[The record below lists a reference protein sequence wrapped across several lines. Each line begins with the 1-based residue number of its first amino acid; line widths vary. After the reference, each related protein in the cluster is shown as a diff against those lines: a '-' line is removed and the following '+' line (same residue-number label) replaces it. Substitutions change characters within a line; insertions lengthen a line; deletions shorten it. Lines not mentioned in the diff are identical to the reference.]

1 MDTIKFNKKNSVV
14 IAHRGLSG
22 LERENTNVAF
32 VAAGQRSYFGV
43 ETDVY
48 RTLDGK
54 YVLHH
59 DTSTKR
65 TAIDDLTIF
74 ESTFDTLRSLQL
86 TDIDGVT
93 KRADL
98 RIPTLEEYVRTCKR
112 YDKVCVLEFK
122 TGYPVEHIA
131 EMVEIIKKEEYLEKV
146 IFISFAYENLT
157 RLHEVVPGHPCQ
169 FLAWQWTDDL
179 FDNLQRDGIDLD
191 AYYGLLTEERVAE
204 AHRRG
209 LVVNA
214 WTVDDPK
221 VAEQLA
227 EWGVDQITSNILE

>member
-1 MDTIKFNKKNSVV
+1 MDFLGTPIGYLMDWIYSLVSNYGLTIIVLTILFKLVLLPLTIKQQKSTQAMQAIQPRMAEIQKKYANEK
-14 IAHRGLSG
+14 I
-22 LERENTNVAF
+22 
-32 VAAGQRSYFGV
+32 
-43 ETDVY
+43 
-48 RTLDGK
+48 
-54 YVLHH
+54 
-59 DTSTKR
+59 
-65 TAIDDLTIF
+65 
-74 ESTFDTLRSLQL
+74 

-122 TGYPVEHIA
+122 TVYPVEHIA
-131 EMVEIIKKEEYLEKV
+131 EMVEIIKKEEYLDKV

>member
-1 MDTIKFNKKNSVV
+1 MDTIKFNKKNAVV

-48 RTLDGK
+48 RTVDGK

-59 DTSTKR
+59 DTTTKR

-74 ESTFDTLRSLQL
+74 ESTFETLRALRL

-112 YDKVCVLEFK
+112 YGKVCVLEFK
-122 TGYPVEHIA
+122 TVYPVEHIA
-131 EMVEIIKKEEYLEKV
+131 EMVEIIKKEE
-146 IFISFAYENLT
+146 
-157 RLHEVVPGHPCQ
+157 
-169 FLAWQWTDDL
+169 D
-179 FDNLQRDGIDLD
+179 
-191 AYYGLLTEERVAE
+191 EEDEE
-204 AHRRG
+204 AS
-209 LVVNA
+209 
-214 WTVDDPK
+214 
-221 VAEQLA
+221 E
-227 EWGVDQITSNILE
+227 E

>member
-14 IAHRGLSG
+14 VAHRGLSG

-74 ESTFDTLRSLQL
+74 ESTFDTLRSLVL

-122 TGYPVEHIA
+122 TVYPVEHIA
-131 EMVEIIKKEEYLEKV
+131 EMVEIIQELAILEGM
-146 IFISFAYENLT
+146 E
-157 RLHEVVPGHPCQ
+157 
-169 FLAWQWTDDL
+169 DDA
-179 FDNLQRDGIDLD
+179 FSV
-191 AYYGLLTEERVAE
+191 TEEEIDHLVE
-204 AHRRG
+204 AFSETFAALREVKKLAAMIEAKPNSRIIAT
-209 LVVNA
+209 NA
-214 WTVDDPK
+214 KSDDDI
-221 VAEQLA
+221 LA
-227 EWGVDQITSNILE
+227 EFAKMFS

>member
-1 MDTIKFNKKNSVV
+1 MDTVKFNKRQAAV

-48 RTLDGK
+48 RTLDGR

-65 TAIDDLTIF
+65 TAIDDLTIT
-74 ESTFDTLRSLQL
+74 ESTFDTLRSLVL
-86 TDIDGVT
+86 TDNDGVT
-93 KRADL
+93 KRPDL

-112 YDKVCVLEFK
+112 YEKVCVLEFK
-122 TGYPVEHIA
+122 TVYPVEHIA
-131 EMVEIIKKEEYLEKV
+131 EMVEIIKKEEYLDKV
-146 IFISFAYENLT
+146 IFISFAYENLL
-157 RLHEVVPGHPCQ
+157 RLREVVPGHPCQ

-179 FDNLQRDGIDLD
+179 FDTLERDKIDLD
-191 AYYGLLTEERVAE
+191 AYYGLLTEERIQE

-209 LVVNA
+209 IVVNA

-221 VAEQLA
+221 AAEDLA
-227 EWGVDQITSNILE
+227 KWGVDQITSNILE